1 MPNTN
6 PCADRGSVI
15 KYIKEKAGSIDICEV
30 YPVGAITRGRQGRE
44 LAELGE
50 MYLEGVKGY
59 SDDGN
64 YLENSL
70 LMQTALYYSKDFGIP
85 IIQHAE
91 LEDLSEGG
99 VANESPF
106 TLSLGLKGRPR
117 EAEII
122 AIFRDIMLLKKTKG
136 KLHIAHVSCK
146 ESVELIKRAK
156 EEGLNITSEVTPH
169 HLVLTEQEI
178 KNYNTNAKVFPPLRL
193 EEDREALFEGL
204 KEGIIDVIAT
214 DHAPHRLQDKEVEFD
229 YASPGIS
236 GLETAFSIITT
247 FFYHKGKLSLKDISR
262 VMSYNPARIFNIE
275 KMGEIKEG
283 FYGNVVIVDI
293 NREWVCDPLNFIS
306 KGKNTPFKGYK
317 LKGEVIY
324 TIYKGKITYNG
335 GKKI

>member
-1 MPNTN
+1 
-6 PCADRGSVI
+6 
-15 KYIKEKAGSIDICEV
+15 
-30 YPVGAITRGRQGRE
+30 
-44 LAELGE
+44 
-50 MYLEGVKGY
+50 
-59 SDDGN
+59 
-64 YLENSL
+64 
-70 LMQTALYYSKDFGIP
+70 
-85 IIQHAE
+85 
-91 LEDLSEGG
+91 
-99 VANESPF
+99 
-106 TLSLGLKGRPR
+106 
-117 EAEII
+117 
-122 AIFRDIMLLKKTKG
+122 MLLKKTKG